1 MQLLQ
6 LAAREVKISV
16 PRLCVFATLAG
27 VSNALIIAM
36 INTGATTAARGEV
49 DRWAAMVFI
58 LSLLLYVWSQR
69 FLFSTTSK
77 EVEAAIHRLR
87 LRLMDD
93 VRHSELASLEAIGR
107 ADIYANITKQ
117 TATLTQ
123 AAVVITVAVQS
134 SVLIFFTAI
143 YVAYLS
149 LVAFAMSAIVIGLA
163 AGMFLARSQKIR
175 QDTLEGLRWENRLFE
190 RLTDLLSGFKEVRLN
205 KYRSDDLF
213 DDLSAVSST
222 AADLKI
228 RNQIDASRQFI
239 FSQSAFYVMLGAVV
253 FAVPSFSPTFGD
265 SIMKIST
272 ALLFII
278 GSISSV
284 VQSIPTLASANA
296 AAENIVRLEDALRG
310 AAAQAVNGEF
320 KPLRRF
326 SRIEMLGVRF
336 EYSRNGPEGNFHIGP
351 VDFKLD
357 AGETVFITGG
367 NGSGKST
374 FLKVLTRLY
383 EPNGG
388 QMLID
393 GKRITAMTRESYRN
407 LFTAVYSDYH
417 LFKRPYGLRDVDP
430 FELDR
435 LLAKFELSGKTDLI
449 NGEFTTLD
457 LSAGQRKR
465 LALVVG
471 LLEQR
476 PILVLDEWTADQDP
490 IFRRRY
496 YEDLVPE
503 LQRSGKTLVA
513 VTHDERLL
521 ADIKIPIRQLRM
533 DEGRFV

>member
-6 LAAREVKISV
+6 LAAREVKISL
-16 PRLCVFATLAG
+16 PRLGVFATLAG

-36 INTGATTAARGEV
+36 INTGAATAAGGQV
-49 DRWAAMVFI
+49 DLWAATVFI
-58 LSLLLYVWSQR
+58 LSLLLYIWSQR
-69 FLFSTTSK
+69 FLFATTSN
-77 EVEAAIHRLR
+77 EVETAIHRLR

-107 ADIYANITKQ
+107 PEIYANITRE

-149 LVAFAMSAIVIGLA
+149 FVAFAMSAAVIGLA

-175 QDTLEGLRWENRLFE
+175 LATHEGIRWENRLFE
-190 RLTDLLSGFKEVRLN
+190 RLTDLLDGFKEVRLN
-205 KYRSDDLF
+205 RHRSDDLF
-213 DDLSAVSST
+213 DDLSTVSST
-222 AADLKI
+222 AAGLKI

-253 FAVPSFSPTFGD
+253 FAVPSFSQTFGD
-265 SIMKIST
+265 SMMKIST

-284 VQSIPTLASANA
+284 VQSIPTLANANA
-296 AAENIVRLEDALRG
+296 AAENIVRLEDALHG
-310 AAAQAVNGEF
+310 AAAQAANGDF
-320 KPLRRF
+320 KPLKGF
-326 SRIEMLGVRF
+326 SRIEMRGVHF
-336 EYSRNGPEGNFHIGP
+336 DYSRGGLDGNFHIGP
-351 VDFKLD
+351 VDFILN

-374 FLKVLTRLY
+374 FLKVLTALY
-383 EPNGG
+383 EPSGG

-393 GKRITAMTRESYRN
+393 GKLVTAGTRESHRN
-407 LFTAVYSDYH
+407 LFTAIYSDYH
-417 LFKRPYGLRDVDP
+417 LFKRLYGIRETEP
-430 FELDR
+430 CELDR
-435 LLAKFELSGKTDLI
+435 LLTKFELAGKTDLVS
-449 NGEFTTLD
+449 GEFTTLD

-471 LLEQR
+471 LLEKR

-490 IFRRRY
+490 VFRRKY
-496 YEDLVPE
+496 YDELVPE

-513 VTHDERLL
+513 VTHDDRLL
-521 ADIKIPIRQLRM
+521 ADLKIPARQLRM